1 MKQHEREYFVSRLRS
16 GFYIVEYDN
25 IKLKVVTPSIED
37 EFYIN
42 QVFMDSYDNAYRQE
56 LMTQEEM
63 LEWMY
68 EKELWTEEDDKKIKD
83 LEDNVEKLKIQM
95 FENRFKT
102 NVRETARAYLRATE
116 KAIREESMKRDSH
129 YENTCEGIA
138 FINKCLEHVRRC
150 TYLGNELCDFSTI
163 DANRVFS
170 LLTNS
175 YLKEGEIRELARNEP
190 WRTIWIMKEDT
201 GQSLFQNSSK
211 QGLSFDQRNIC
222 IWSRM
227 YDNAQESTECP
238 GEETLNDDDL
248 LDGWFIIQRKQQEK
262 DKLLSEV
269 DNMTT
274 NDKISN
280 SEEIYI
286 FTDSHE
292 EADRINDAND
302 PHSKMVRKKRLG
314 QIKAAGGEMQ
324 DHHLQD
330 KQLELRQMSNQQYK
344 EKFRR

>member
-16 GFYIVEYDN
+16 GFYIVDYDN
-25 IKLKVVTPSIED
+25 IKLKVVLPTIED

-42 QVFMDSYDNAYRQE
+42 QEFMNSYDDAYQQD

-68 EKELWTEEDDKKIKD
+68 EKGLWTEEDDKKIKD

-116 KAIREESMKRDSH
+116 KAIKKETSTRDSH

-138 FINKCLEHVRRC
+138 FIKKCLEQVKRC
-150 TYLGNELCDFSTI
+150 TYLGNELCDFSLI
-163 DANRVFS
+163 DANKVFS

-175 YLKEGEIRELARNEP
+175 YLQEGEIRELARSEP
-190 WRTIWIMKEDT
+190 WRTIWLMKEET

-211 QGLSFDQRNIC
+211 QELSFDQRNIC

-227 YDNAQESTECP
+227 YDNAQESMECP

-248 LDGWFIIQRKQQEK
+248 LDGWFIIQRKKQEK

-274 NDKISN
+274 NEKISN
-280 SEEIYI
+280 SQEVYV
-286 FTDSHE
+286 FTDSQE
-292 EADRINDAND
+292 EADRINEAND
-302 PHSKMVRKKRLG
+302 PHSKMVKKRRLA
-314 QIKAAGGEMQ
+314 QVKASGGEVQ

-330 KQLELRQMSNQQYK
+330 KQLELRQISNQQYK